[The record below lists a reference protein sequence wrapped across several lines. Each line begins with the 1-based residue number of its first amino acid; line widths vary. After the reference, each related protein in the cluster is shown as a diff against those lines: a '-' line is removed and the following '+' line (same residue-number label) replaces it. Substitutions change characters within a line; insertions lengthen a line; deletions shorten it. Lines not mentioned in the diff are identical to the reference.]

1 MLPNEIMSKIV
12 CLTKRYEKCPY
23 KSNLFTP
30 KSTISFKMKY
40 LTVFSLLI
48 LFSSANCEGNGTV
61 RGCAG
66 KPLSKIYKPIQIYN
80 ILKGQDG
87 TPCIFPF
94 DYYGTVYY
102 SCIKVNGKR

>member
-66 KPLSKIYKPIQIYN
+66 KPLSKIDKPIQIYSKAKMGHLVYFHLTIMELCI
-80 ILKGQDG
+80 ILA
-87 TPCIFPF
+87 
-94 DYYGTVYY
+94 
-102 SCIKVNGKR
+102 SR